1 MGRFEQRAS
10 APTHHLTFCNNTEL
24 GLASNSHW
32 SPYSLFRFVTNVQS
46 LSVSICATCVH
57 HWRGSGTFWIAVVS
71 WLANTVVNYEFSVYN
86 LRQRWICISRV
97 AGLKE
102 GEGVTTLSLHLP
114 WIHSPSIAVAL
125 WTLMQGLLPPLYSDH
140 HAGERGPRIWTLNPA
155 GIYLIIKQMWKQ
167 LTRVFWDME

>member
-24 GLASNSHW
+24 WLAW
-32 SPYSLFRFVTNVQS
+32 SPYSLFRFVTNVQI

-57 HWRGSGTFWIAVVS
+57 HWRGSGTFWIAGVS

-102 GEGVTTLSLHLP
+102 GGGHNIIITPALDPLIFH
-114 WIHSPSIAVAL
+114 AVAL

-140 HAGERGPRIWTLNPA
+140 HAGERGPRIWPLNPA